1 MRNDKLNKIFPFLL
15 LFVIYL
21 FVETN
26 VGTAFADVQDT
37 TPYFEDHSVRV
48 GYKTVDEAVSEFE
61 KNCDCVVKLPSM
73 IPDLQFTHEFGAFYK
88 DYKDR
93 QKDLLQIRFVNR
105 EQKNNIFKIDVRPRK
120 VSYEGKEY
128 TLQDG
133 TKGIYVE
140 HHIFHVFVFEKNNLQ
155 YIVSIDK
162 NVADI
167 DPTEVLMAVANS
179 IN

>member
-1 MRNDKLNKIFPFLL
+1 MKKITLLL
-15 LFVIYL
+15 LFVFCL
-21 FVETN
+21 FIETSD
-26 VGTAFADVQDT
+26 GTVFANSKET

-61 KNCDCVVKLPSM
+61 KSCDCVVKLPTM

-88 DYKDR
+88 DHKDR

-105 EQKNNIFKIDVRPRK
+105 EQKNNIFKIDVRPNI

-133 TKGIYVE
+133 SKGIYVE

-155 YIVSIDK
+155 YIVRIDK
-162 NVADI
+162 NVSDI
-167 DPTEVLMAVANS
+167 DPSKVLMDIANS
-179 IN
+179 VN